1 MEKKSNKTSTNKL
14 TIVFLLA
21 VTLFI
26 SCGGNEPIVYT
37 SIVGPW
43 RCEEFLPHVGLTR
56 TYIVDITRK
65 RSDTTQYAL
74 SNFYDV
80 NINEFIWATLRNNTL
95 TINEPAQP
103 IGFSNTTVKSGKGT
117 VSADFRRIDFEYSI
131 FDGTNDVTIKN
142 VVYSR

>member
-1 MEKKSNKTSTNKL
+1 MNKL

-21 VTLFI
+21 VTAFI
-26 SCGGNEPIVYT
+26 SCGSNEPIVYT
-37 SIVGPW
+37 SIAGAW
-43 RCEEFLPHVGLTR
+43 KCEEFRPYSGTPR
-56 TYIVDITRK
+56 RYIVDITRK

-80 NINEFIWATLRNNTL
+80 DINEFVWATLRNNVLTL
-95 TINEPAQP
+95 NEPAQP
-103 IGFSNTTVKSGKGT
+103 IGFSGISVKSGKGT
-117 VSADFRRIDFEYSI
+117 VSSDFRRIDFEYSI